1 MFISL
6 CIMLPTMSPCR
17 RYFDETNFFFI
28 QDNKLVR
35 KYNETWDKVNKV
47 IKNDVTVSL
56 YSQ

>member
-1 MFISL
+1 
-6 CIMLPTMSPCR
+6 MSPCR

-35 KYNETWDKVNKV
+35 KYNEIWDKVNKV
-47 IKNDVTVSL
+47 VKNDVTVSL